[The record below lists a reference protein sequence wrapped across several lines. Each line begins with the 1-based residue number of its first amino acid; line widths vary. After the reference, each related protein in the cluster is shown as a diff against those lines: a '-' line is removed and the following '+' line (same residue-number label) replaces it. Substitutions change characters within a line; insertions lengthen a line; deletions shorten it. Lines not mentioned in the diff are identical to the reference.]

1 MVGCNG
7 PSPATGARPLRKGMR
22 VEGRNGSRLDAD
34 LLTNEE
40 IELLMRQCSRRAPT
54 GVRNR
59 ALIAVLW
66 RCGLRIGEAL
76 ALAVK
81 DLDPDSGTLV
91 VQRGKGGKR
100 RVVGVDA
107 GTVALLGRW
116 LEVRLRRGIPGGGPL
131 FCTLA
136 GRPVG
141 QSYIRHL
148 LPRLARKAGIERRV
162 HAHGLRHAFAVDLVR
177 AGTPLFIVRDAL
189 GHASIA
195 TTQTYVSRVSGH
207 EAVEAMRNREW
218 AATA

>member
-1 MVGCNG
+1 MD
-7 PSPATGARPLRKGMR
+7 
-22 VEGRNGSRLDAD
+22 GRNGSRLDAD

-59 ALIAVLW
+59 ALIAVCW

-81 DLDPDSGTLV
+81 DLDPGSGTLV

-107 GTVALLGRW
+107 GTIALVGRW
-116 LEVRLRRGIPGGGPL
+116 LELRRELGLPAGGAPL
-131 FCTLA
+131 FCSLA
-136 GRPVG
+136 GKPLDL
-141 QSYIRHL
+141 SYVRHL

-177 AGTPLFIVRDAL
+177 AGVPLYVVRDAL
-189 GHASIA
+189 GHSSVA
-195 TTQTYVSRVSGH
+195 TTQVYLSRVGAH
-207 EAVEAMRNREW
+207 EAVDAMRHREW
-218 AATA
+218 IQP

>member
-1 MVGCNG
+1 
-7 PSPATGARPLRKGMR
+7 LD
-22 VEGRNGSRLDAD
+22 GRNGSRLDAD

-59 ALIAVLW
+59 ALIAACW

-107 GTVALLGRW
+107 GTVALVGRW
-116 LEVRLRRGIPGGGPL
+116 LELRRKRGIAGGPL

-136 GRPVG
+136 GRPMDP
-141 QSYIRHL
+141 SYVRHM

-177 AGTPLFIVRDAL
+177 AGAPLYVVRDAL
-189 GHASIA
+189 GHASVA
-195 TTQTYVSRVSGH
+195 TTQVYLSRVGAH
-207 EAVEAMRNREW
+207 EAVDVMRRREW
-218 AATA
+218 VATA

>member
-1 MVGCNG
+1 LEDRH
-7 PSPATGARPLRKGMR
+7 SK
-22 VEGRNGSRLDAD
+22 RLDAD
-34 LLTNEE
+34 LLTSGE

-59 ALIAVLW
+59 ALIAICW

-81 DLDPDSGTLV
+81 DFDPDSGTLV

-100 RVVGVDA
+100 RVVGVDS
-107 GTVALLGRW
+107 GTVAVVSRW
-116 LEVRLRRGIPGGGPL
+116 LELRRKRRMPGVGPL

-136 GRPVG
+136 GKPLD

-148 LPRLARKAGIERRV
+148 LPRLARKTRIQRRV

-177 AGTPLFIVRDAL
+177 SGAPLYVVRDAL
-189 GHASIA
+189 GHTSIA
-195 TTQTYVSRVSGH
+195 TTQVYLSRVGAH
-207 EAVEAMRNREW
+207 EAVEAMRNRDW
-218 AATA
+218 TAPVDGS

>member
-1 MVGCNG
+1 M
-7 PSPATGARPLRKGMR
+7 
-22 VEGRNGSRLDAD
+22 EGRNGSKLDAD

-66 RCGLRIGEAL
+66 RSGLRIGEAL

-91 VQRGKGGKR
+91 VQHGKNNRR